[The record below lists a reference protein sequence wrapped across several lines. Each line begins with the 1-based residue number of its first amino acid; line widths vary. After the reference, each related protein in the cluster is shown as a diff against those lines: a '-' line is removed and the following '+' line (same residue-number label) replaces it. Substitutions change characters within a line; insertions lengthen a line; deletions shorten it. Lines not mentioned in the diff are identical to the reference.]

1 MNGTIVFT
9 GIVIFVIISWLT
21 GFVNTL
27 NEDVDV
33 NYGFQ
38 EKALVTGDKS
48 NTVVNSKGDEVL
60 LLSKLSLQEKKKLWE
75 SSIFKND
82 MLALFPQF
90 SEMRYFI
97 KNHIEDDDN
106 DGFKQ
111 EILEH
116 INDVELEYIGG
127 SLTGQSAKAS
137 LSKF

>member
-1 MNGTIVFT
+1 MNRTMIFA
-9 GIVIFVIISWLT
+9 GIVIFVIVSWLT

-38 EKALVTGDKS
+38 EKAFVTGEKS
-48 NTVVNSKGDEVL
+48 NTLVNSQGDEVL
-60 LLSKLSLQEKKKLWE
+60 LLSKLSLQEKKNRWTN
-75 SSIFKND
+75 SILKND

-90 SEMRYFI
+90 SEMRYFVE
-97 KNHIEDDDN
+97 NHIEDD
-106 DGFKQ
+106 GAFKQ
-111 EILEH
+111 ELLEH
-116 INDVELEYIGG
+116 INSVELEYIGG